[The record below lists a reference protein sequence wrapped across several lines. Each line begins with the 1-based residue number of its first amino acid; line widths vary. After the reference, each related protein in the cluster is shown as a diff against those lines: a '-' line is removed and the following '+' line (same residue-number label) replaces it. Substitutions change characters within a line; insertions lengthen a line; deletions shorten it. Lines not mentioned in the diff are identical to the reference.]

1 LVLRYFRHLDW
12 LLALACLAFVVSQV
26 YLDLR
31 IPEYMEEI
39 TNHMQI
45 SSSTDVVAK
54 VAADM
59 LFCTALSFGCA
70 QGVGFIAARIGA
82 SLGNR
87 LRSMQFDKVGA
98 FSEGD
103 VSRFTAASLITRSTN
118 DVSQVQLFVSRALVQ
133 FIKAPIMATW
143 AILKIL
149 GHSWE
154 FTLVTA
160 ITVAVMM
167 AITVTVLSLVTR
179 YFRRIQ
185 WLTDKVNLEL
195 RENLDG
201 MRTVR
206 SSNAEVFRMGRFDS
220 ANGNLLDNNL
230 TVARYMSL
238 LAVNSTMLSFLML
251 AIYWVGA
258 GIIMSQP
265 LPADQMQTFSD
276 TIVFSSYGGQVL
288 MMFGLMTEMA
298 RMFPRAL
305 VSMRRIGE
313 VLDFQPSV
321 VSGASSDVGK
331 VENIEFKDV
340 SFAYPGSA
348 RNAVEGIS
356 FGLRRGHTLAII
368 GPTGSGKTTLVN
380 LLCRL
385 YDPVSGRVLVN
396 GTDIRDLDIQDLRRH
411 MGVVPQKQNLFSGS
425 IGSNVNFG
433 EGSEERTEEDVWK
446 ALEIAQATEFVRS
459 REGGLDSPVS
469 QRGENLSGGQRQR
482 IAIARALIRR
492 PEVYV
497 MDDCLSALDFRTERL
512 FLDAFRKESEGSM
525 VVIVSQRVGTV
536 MHADQIL
543 VMEDGRIVGKG
554 THEELMRDCP
564 LYREI
569 SQSQAMGA
577 D

>member
-1 LVLRYFRHLDW
+1 MVLRYFRRLDW

-39 TNHMQI
+39 TNHLQI
-45 SSSTDVVAK
+45 SSSTDVIAK

-59 LFCTALSFGCA
+59 LICTALSFGCA
-70 QGVGFIAARIGA
+70 QGAGFFAARIGA

-98 FSEGD
+98 FSESD

-160 ITVAVMM
+160 IVVAVMM
-167 AITVTVLSLVTR
+167 VITVTVLSLATR

-206 SSNAEVFRMGRFDS
+206 SSNAESFRMGRFDS
-220 ANGNLLDNNL
+220 ANGDLLDNNL

-288 MMFGLMTEMA
+288 MMFGLMAEMA
-298 RMFPRAL
+298 RMLPRAV
-305 VSMRRIGE
+305 VSMRRIEE

-321 VSGASSDVGK
+321 VPGASSDVGK
-331 VENIEFKDV
+331 VEDIEFKDV

-356 FGLRRGHTLAII
+356 FELRRGQTLAII

-380 LLCRL
+380 LLCRMF
-385 YDPVSGRVLVN
+385 DPESGSVFVN
-396 GTDIRDLDIQDLRRH
+396 GTDIRDLDPLDLRRH
-411 MGVVPQKQNLFSGS
+411 MGVVPQKQNLFSGT
-425 IGSNVNFG
+425 IRSNVNFG
-433 EGSEERTEEDVWK
+433 EGSEERTDEDVWK
-446 ALEIAQATEFVRS
+446 ALETAQAAEFVRS

-482 IAIARALIRR
+482 IAIARALVRR

-497 MDDCLSALDFRTERL
+497 MDDCLSALDFRTERS
-512 FLDAFRKESEGSM
+512 FLDAFRKESDGSM
-525 VVIVSQRVGTV
+525 VVMVSQRVGTV
-536 MHADQIL
+536 MHADQII

-569 SQSQAMGA
+569 SESQAMGA